1 MSYYY
6 REYEWTALKES
17 DLLDQGGNGSSIGCG
32 DKFTMPDSASVCLST
47 KDNDYFLSGDNCRNE
62 HANDRSGQQAYVD
75 GEKVGGQMYAESYHV
90 LKGSDGQTYYMIE
103 IEIEDHNAPGA
114 GDDYF
119 SFYGAVPPEGTELTV
134 VKTCNVKSNWVDYKC
149 LSAGEKVETGAISG
163 TVFCDVDCDGINGE
177 VTVIPGCDYTIE
189 AEDMA
194 SYGFKTVEGAQAS
207 GGELV
212 KLYCA
217 GGYGEL
223 CTTFDGKTGVYDV
236 KIRVQDEKDGQ
247 SVIKLKVGGQVVEA
261 VRLDADTD
269 GWGSNDGGFSTYV
282 IKDVAI
288 ESGQDVTLKA
298 FGDDYEYVRIDNI
311 VLEGQDQTEVVSE
324 PTKAGVTIKLLDL
337 DGNVVATTQTD
348 ADGNYRF
355 DDVPVG
361 DYKIMGVAPDGTE
374 FTIQDAGT
382 DDSIDSDVDE
392 NGMSGVVSVTA
403 DSETDIDLGVC
414 VKEDPGSLSGRYFCD
429 VDRDDLDNNNGDE
442 PGIQGVLV
450 TLLDANG
457 DPVLD
462 AGGNAIT
469 TLTDADGNYQFSD
482 LEPGTYGVKFEDP
495 DAVLVGKELV
505 NPNVGADDTS
515 DSDAIG
521 DTTMSVIENITV
533 VSGEDTG
540 DNDAGVRDTD
550 PMTAELGDTV
560 WLDLFGDGILND
572 EEFDPFFNGREQG
585 VQGVTVQLLTASGMV
600 LAEQMTDENGNY
612 LFTGLAAG
620 DYKVGFILPEGFA
633 FTAANQGGDDAR
645 DSDAVPMSAD
655 FAMTQVVT
663 LAEGESNLTLDAGI
677 LRCGLIEGTSQA
689 DENSPVGGF
698 DLLVGCETDDSIIGF
713 SGEDTLMGNGGND
726 TLEGGSYDDLL
737 EGGEGEDDLN
747 GGSENDILIG
757 GAGNDDLNGDGEVDT
772 AVFGGNFADADIQI
786 VDIFTG
792 ELIITSVDGVDRLRN
807 IEFLQFDDMT
817 VAVEELVPGGTS
829 DQVAAPGAG
838 GSVNIDV
845 LANDIELSE
854 GMLEV
859 AQVNNGGY
867 GTVVL
872 EADGTVTYTAG
883 ANFTG
888 YDSFNYTVTNGVG
901 FVRTVEVQVGD
912 VPTLDPADPST
923 IVLVEPLGENGVSF
937 TGTGLDENI
946 LGTRGEDTIEG
957 RGGDDFIEGG
967 RGDDNLRGTAGFDTL
982 LGGEGDDTI
991 NADGQADLALGGIG
1005 NDALAGQA
1013 GADTL
1018 FGGDGDD
1025 FIRGLQGSDY
1035 VSGGAGDD
1043 RFLSPNDG
1051 ADVILGGA
1059 GADEFI
1065 WSEASDAGE
1074 RDFLDG
1080 ESGIDRLEIELDG
1093 ADAVAVQ
1100 AEVDAYLALVALNAP
1115 AAGSI
1120 NDGSI
1125 LTDTFSF
1132 TTLDLDIRNFEEVVL
1147 I

>member
-6 REYEWTALKES
+6 REYEWTALTEA

-32 DKFTMPDSASVCLST
+32 DTFTMPTSASVCLST
-47 KDNDYFLSGDNCRNE
+47 KDNDYFLSGDTCYNDYS
-62 HANDRSGQQAYVD
+62 NDRSGQQAYVD
-75 GEKVGGQMYAESYHV
+75 GEPVGGKMYAESYHV
-90 LKGSDGQTYYMIE
+90 LRGSDGQTYYMIE
-103 IEIEDHNAPGA
+103 IEIEGHNAPGA

-119 SFYGAVPPEGTELTV
+119 SFYGAVPPAGTELTV
-134 VKTCNVKSNWVDYKC
+134 VRTCNVRSNWVDYKC
-149 LSAGEKVETGAISG
+149 LGAGEKEETGSISG

-194 SYGFKTVEGAQAS
+194 SYGFKTVAGSQAS

-236 KIRVQDEKDGQ
+236 KIRVQDENDGQ
-247 SVIKLKVGGQVVEA
+247 SVIKLKVGNQIVDA
-261 VRLDADTD
+261 IRLDSDSD
-269 GWGSNDGGFSTYV
+269 GGGSNNGGFSTYV

-298 FGDDYEYVRIDNI
+298 YGDDYEFVRIDNI

-348 ADGNYRF
+348 AEGNYKF

-374 FTIQDAGT
+374 FTIQDAGS
-382 DDSIDSDVDE
+382 DDSIDSDVDA
-392 NGMSGVVSVTA
+392 NGMSSVISVTA

-414 VKEDPGSLSGRYFCD
+414 EKPDPGSLSGRYFCD
-429 VDRDDLDNNNGDE
+429 VDRDDIDNNNGDE

-450 TLLDANG
+450 TLLNAAG

-462 AGGNAIT
+462 GGGNAIT
-469 TLTDADGNYQFSD
+469 TLTDADGNYQFTD

-495 DAVLVGKELV
+495 DAVLAGKELV
-505 NPNVGADDTS
+505 NPNVGGDDTS

-521 DTTMSVIENITV
+521 DTTMSVIENIVV
-533 VSGEDTG
+533 VSNEDNG
-540 DNDAGVRDTD
+540 DNDAGVRDSD

-572 EEFDPFFNGREQG
+572 EALDPFFNGREQG
-585 VQGVTVQLLTASGMV
+585 VQGVTVQLFTAAGIL
-600 LAEQMTDENGNY
+600 LAEQITDENGNY

-620 DYKVGFILPEGFA
+620 DYKVGFVLPEGFA
-633 FTAANQGGDDAR
+633 FTAANQGADDAR
-645 DSDAVPMSAD
+645 DSDAVPMSDD

-663 LAEGESNLTLDAGI
+663 LAAGESNLTLDAGI

-698 DLLVGCETDDSIIGF
+698 DLLVGCETDDTIIGF

-726 TLEGGSYDDLL
+726 RIDAGSYDDLL
-737 EGGEGEDDLN
+737 EGGAGEDDLN
-747 GGSENDILIG
+747 GGSENDTLIG
-757 GAGNDDLNGDGEVDT
+757 GEGNDDLNGEGEIDT
-772 AVFGGNFADADIQI
+772 AVFAGNMADANIEI

-792 ELIITSVDGVDRLRN
+792 ELIITSVDGVDRVRN

-817 VAVEELVPGGTS
+817 VAVEDIIPGGTS

-854 GMLEV
+854 GTLEV

-867 GTVVL
+867 GTVVI

-883 ANFTG
+883 ANFNG

-912 VPTLDPADPST
+912 VPSLDPADPNT
-923 IVLVEPLGENGVSF
+923 LVLTEIPGQNGVEF
-937 TGTGLDENI
+937 VGTGIDDFVI
-946 LGTRGEDTIEG
+946 GTRGEDTIEG
-957 RGGDDFIEGG
+957 RGGNDFLEGG
-967 RGDDNLRGTAGFDTL
+967 RGDDNLRGTAGEDTL
-982 LGGEGDDTI
+982 LGGEGDDRI
-991 NADGQADLALGGIG
+991 NADGQGDLAIGGIG
-1005 NDALAGQA
+1005 NDVLNGQF
-1013 GADTL
+1013 GDDIL
-1018 FGGDGDD
+1018 FGGAGDD
-1025 FIRGLQGSDY
+1025 ALRGSSGDDY
-1035 VSGGAGDD
+1035 ASGGAGDD
-1043 RFLSPNDG
+1043 SFQSTTDG
-1051 ADVILGGA
+1051 ADVVLGGA
-1059 GADEFI
+1059 GDDEFI
-1065 WSEASDAGE
+1065 WAEATGAGE

-1080 ESGIDRLEIELDG
+1080 ESGVDRLEIELDG
-1093 ADAVAVQ
+1093 ADAIAVQ
-1100 AEVDAYLALVALNAP
+1100 AEIDAYLALVATNAP
-1115 AAGSI
+1115 AAGTI
-1120 NDGSI
+1120 NDGSV
-1125 LTDTFSF
+1125 LTDTFVFS
-1132 TTLDLDIRNFEEVVL
+1132 TIELDIRNFEEVVL